1 MSELAVGRSRGGR
14 GRGGT
19 ARGALGGTGG
29 VTRGGRG
36 GKKKTATVLAV
47 PLRAAADA
55 EVVEVLMEGSV
66 PSVVAPTV
74 ASTASTTT
82 ATAVGPFTTI
92 LAANAAAAASAGAAR
107 QNSGNLSSTS
117 ATTQWK
123 QQASEQQ
130 SLQQQFQTQYSGAAP
145 MNLPRAPQFSVQQQ
159 QRQSQLQPL
168 VQSTTSNVVL
178 PKSRSLTPSA
188 VSNPTTTTS
197 STIVASRPAM
207 AASALR
213 AATTV
218 DSRSLPLTAVP
229 LNSNMS
235 KKTLELASQ
244 SFVAPTTAAQATTEA
259 ALDAL
264 LTVRSCYLVRFAA
277 LLPL

>member
-29 VTRGGRG
+29 VSRGGRG

-188 VSNPTTTTS
+188 VSNPTTTSS

-213 AATTV
+213 AMGHAVLATRNLGDDCRLSV
-218 DSRSLPLTAVP
+218 
-229 LNSNMS
+229 
-235 KKTLELASQ
+235 
-244 SFVAPTTAAQATTEA
+244 VAADRGA
-259 ALDAL
+259 
-264 LTVRSCYLVRFAA
+264 FK
-277 LLPL
+277 